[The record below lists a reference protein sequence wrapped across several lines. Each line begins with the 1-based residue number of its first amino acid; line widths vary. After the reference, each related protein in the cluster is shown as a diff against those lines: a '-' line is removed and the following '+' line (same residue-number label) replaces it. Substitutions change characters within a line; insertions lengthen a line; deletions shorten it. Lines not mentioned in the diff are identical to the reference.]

1 MFFLMMRTLR
11 VYSPNNSHVYHIA
24 VLTIVMLYII
34 YIVLIYHINENI
46 LPPFSNSS
54 SSHLHK
60 SVFFFLWVC
69 CMVCMCVCVSV
80 QVCMQVCFRFY
91 TWVRSYNIFFVSLV
105 LLSIMSSG
113 SIHIIANGRV
123 SFFFGMAE

>member
-1 MFFLMMRTLR
+1 MMRTLR

-60 SVFFFLWVC
+60 SVFFFFPMSLLYGLYV
-69 CMVCMCVCVSV
+69 CVCECASV
-80 QVCMQVCFRFY
+80 
-91 TWVRSYNIFFVSLV
+91 
-105 LLSIMSSG
+105 
-113 SIHIIANGRV
+113 HA
-123 SFFFGMAE
+123 GMF